1 MMYALLLSSGLLQ
14 NLWGEAILSVNYIL
28 NRIPQKKSIQSPYEL
43 WKGRRPSYKYLKVW
57 GCLAK
62 VAVPIPKKVKIG
74 PKTVDCVFIGYAH
87 NSSAYHFLIHKSEI
101 FDMHVNTIIES
112 RNASFF
118 EKVFPYK
125 STQGSNSSKRTHD
138 TAISS
143 SQGQQDDD
151 EPKREKR
158 TRTSKS
164 FGSDFLMYC

>member
-1 MMYALLLSSGLLQ
+1 M
-14 NLWGEAILSVNYIL
+14 
-28 NRIPQKKSIQSPYEL
+28 
-43 WKGRRPSYKYLKVW
+43 W

-87 NSSAYHFLIHKSEI
+87 NSSAYRFLIHKSEI
-101 FDMHVNTIIES
+101 FYMHVNTIIES

-125 STQGSNSSKRTHD
+125 STQGSNSIKRTHD
-138 TAISS
+138 TVISS

-151 EPKREKR
+151 EHKRSKR

-164 FGSDFLMYC
+164 FGPDFLTYL